1 MKLLLDRGAAL
12 EHRDT
17 FGKSS
22 LYFAAAWGRHKVVK
36 ALLDRGANTEHEDL
50 WGNTALIRAA
60 ILGLFGN
67 DDLDQ
72 DTENPDQQRILTLLK
87 KSGAKLEHQDK
98 KGMTALTHSSIW
110 GRKNVRDLLNKWE
123 ADDMHEDMFGY
134 SPQNYQTGSKIV
146 RKKARRISLH
156 RSYVKDLMHNM
167 ITEINIEGFYNTM
180 KDIAEKRS
188 DSLN

>member
-67 DDLDQ
+67 DDLDS

-98 KGMTALTHSSIW
+98 SGMTALTHASIW
-110 GRKNVRDLLNKWE
+110 GRYNVRDLLIKWG
-123 ADDMHEDMFGY
+123 ANDLHEDQNGNT
-134 SPQNYQTGSKIV
+134 PQNYRSRSKIV
-146 RKKARRISLH
+146 KNKSRKISLND
-156 RSYVKDLMHNM
+156 SYGKDLMHNM
-167 ITEINIEGFYNTM
+167 ITELNIEGFFETM
-180 KDIAEKRS
+180 KDVAEKRS
-188 DSLN
+188 